1 MKASGQTIKLLV
13 LSKYSR
19 KGASSRYRQFQYYPS
34 LEAKGVEIETAP
46 LFDDDYLDRLYSKRS
61 RLGSVIK
68 SYFRR
73 AGFLLSRPACDVVWV
88 EKELFPWVPWFIEK
102 WFFKILSKPVMA
114 DYDDAIFHQY
124 DKHRFSLVRALLGKK
139 CDLVMSHSNAVIVG
153 NSYLAARAEQAGARK
168 VVKIPTVVS
177 EKVFYPRLAA
187 NPIPMVGWIGSM
199 STAVYL
205 SELRPALVELK
216 KKYNFV
222 FRVVGARLDWTDVP
236 VENIEWTESE
246 EVASVQSFDIGVMPL
261 VDSYWE
267 RGKCG
272 FKLVQYMA
280 CGKPVVA
287 DPVGVNVEIVEDGVN
302 GLLTSS
308 SRTWYEALQ
317 SLLEDV
323 SLRQEM
329 GQKGRERFQTHY
341 SLEIWQGTIFELIS
355 ELAFTKGA
363 K

>member
-1 MKASGQTIKLLV
+1 
-13 LSKYSR
+13 
-19 KGASSRYRQFQYYPS
+19 
-34 LEAKGVEIETAP
+34 
-46 LFDDDYLDRLYSKRS
+46 
-61 RLGSVIK
+61 
-68 SYFRR
+68 
-73 AGFLLSRPACDVVWV
+73 
-88 EKELFPWVPWFIEK
+88 
-102 WFFKILSKPVMA
+102 
-114 DYDDAIFHQY
+114 
-124 DKHRFSLVRALLGKK
+124 
-139 CDLVMSHSNAVIVG
+139 
-153 NSYLAARAEQAGARK
+153 
-168 VVKIPTVVS
+168 
-177 EKVFYPRLAA
+177 
-187 NPIPMVGWIGSM
+187 MVGWIGSM